1 LSTFKDKGNDRAQR
15 APRNDRPS
23 KDRSLQKL
31 APLRKYLA
39 RYKDRIAL
47 GLLFLLLTNAFATAA
62 PYVLK
67 LAIDSL
73 SEEISTRQLTFFAA
87 LLVGI
92 ASIEG
97 VFRYLTR
104 RILIGMSRR
113 VEYDLRN
120 DFFAHLQ
127 KQSLSFFLKV
137 RTGDL
142 MARATND
149 LNAVRSLIG
158 PGIMYS
164 ANTFMMAV
172 IAFSL
177 MVVISPKLTLLA
189 MIPFPL
195 IALVVNRLMARI
207 HDLYESI
214 QAQFSSVTAK
224 AQENLSGIR
233 VVKAYVQEESEI
245 EAFKELNRGLI
256 RRNLSLAKVRG
267 LMWGSMTLLT
277 GLSVLVLLW
286 VGGRQVISGRITLG
300 DFVAFYAY
308 LTMLSW
314 PMISLGWVTSLL
326 QQGTA
331 SMGRLNEIF
340 DTEPEIQDD
349 ERTDYSI
356 REIEGEIEFCNLTFS
371 HNGEPVLK
379 NINLKIEKG
388 QTVAI
393 VGHTG
398 AGKTTL
404 LNMVPRLLQAEEGM
418 VRIDGHEIRRIPL
431 SVLRSHIGY
440 VPQET
445 FLFSDTL
452 YENISF
458 GVEAPSQQEVE
469 EAAVLAQIRG
479 DIEELPHRY
488 DTMLGE
494 RGINLSGGQKQRT
507 AIARALLRRPRILI
521 LDDALSSVDTY
532 TEEEILRRLRSVMRE
547 RTSIIVSHRV
557 STVRHADLIVVLE
570 DGEIVERGTH
580 DELVALGGIYA
591 ELYQKQLLEEALE
604 EL

>member
-1 LSTFKDKGNDRAQR
+1 MSIPEVETTSANEGHP
-15 APRNDRPS
+15 PR
-23 KDRSLQKL
+23 DRSPRKL
-31 APLRKYLA
+31 ARLGKYLS
-39 RYKDRIAL
+39 RYKGRIL
-47 GLLFLLLTNAFATAA
+47 IGLVFLVLTNAFAMAA

-67 LAIDSL
+67 FAIDSL
-73 SEEISTRQLTFFAA
+73 SEELTSGRLAFFAA

-92 ASIEG
+92 ALVEG
-97 VFRYLTR
+97 VFRFLTR
-104 RILIGMSRR
+104 KILIGMSRL

-127 KQSLSFFLKV
+127 KQSLSFFLRM

-149 LNAVRSLIG
+149 LNALRSLIG

-164 ANTFMMAV
+164 ANTLIMSV
-172 IAFSL
+172 VAFSL
-177 MVVISPKLTLLA
+177 MIVISPKLTLLA
-189 MIPFPL
+189 MIPFPI
-195 IALVVNRLMARI
+195 IAILVNRLMARI

-214 QAQFSSVTAK
+214 QAQFSDITTK

-233 VVKAYVQEESEI
+233 VVKAYVQEESEV
-245 EAFKELNRGLI
+245 EEFKRLNRGLI

-267 LMWGSMTLLT
+267 FLWGSMTLLT
-277 GLSVLVLLW
+277 GLSVLVLIW
-286 VGGRQVISGRITLG
+286 IGGRQVISGQITLG

-308 LTMLSW
+308 LTMLTW
-314 PMISLGWVTSLL
+314 PMIALGWVTNLL

-340 DTEPEIQDD
+340 DMEPEIRDD
-349 ERTDYSI
+349 EQTDYSI
-356 REIEGEIEFCNLTFS
+356 RRIEGEIEFRNLTFS
-371 HNGEPVLK
+371 YNGRPVLK

-398 AGKTTL
+398 SGKSTL
-404 LNMVPRLLQAEEGM
+404 LNLIPRLLQADEGM

-431 SVLRSHIGY
+431 AVLRRHIGY

-445 FLFSDTL
+445 FLFSDTI
-452 YENISF
+452 YENIAF
-458 GVEAPSQQEVE
+458 GVDAPSQQEVE
-469 EAAVLAQIRG
+469 EAAVLAQVRT
-479 DIEELPHRY
+479 DIDELPRQFQ
-488 DTMLGE
+488 TVLGE

-507 AIARALLRRPRILI
+507 AIARALLRRPRMLI

-532 TEEEILRRLRSVMRE
+532 TEESILRQLRKVMQD
-547 RTSIIVSHRV
+547 RTSILVSHRV
-557 STVRHADLIVVLE
+557 STVRDADLIAVLE
-570 DGEIVERGTH
+570 EGEIVERGTH
-580 DELVALGGIYA
+580 DELLSLGGVYA
-591 ELYQKQLLEEALE
+591 DLYQKQLLEEALE

>member
-1 LSTFKDKGNDRAQR
+1 MSTFKDKGNDRALR
-15 APRNDRPS
+15 AARNDRPS

>member
-1 LSTFKDKGNDRAQR
+1 MAIRENKRAEAADNHPPAR
-15 APRNDRPS
+15 
-23 KDRSLQKL
+23 DRSLRKL
-31 APLRKYLA
+31 SPLRKYLA
-39 RYKDRIAL
+39 RYKLQIAL
-47 GLLFLLLTNAFATAA
+47 GLFFLVLTNAFATAA

-73 SEEISTRQLTFFAA
+73 SKAISSRKLAFFAA

-92 ASIEG
+92 ALIEG

-104 RILIGMSRR
+104 KILIGMSRR
-113 VEYDLRN
+113 VEYDLRS

-127 KQSLSFFLKV
+127 KQSLSFFRRM

-149 LNAVRSLIG
+149 LNAVRSLVG

-164 ANTFMMAV
+164 ANTLIMSVA
-172 IAFSL
+172 AFTL

-207 HDLYESI
+207 HDLFESI
-214 QAQFSSVTAK
+214 QAQFSDITAK

-233 VVKAYVQEESEI
+233 VVKAYVQEQNEVA
-245 EAFKELNRGLI
+245 AFKRLNRGLI
-256 RRNLSLAKVRG
+256 QRNMGLAKVRG

-286 VGGRQVISGRITLG
+286 LGGRQVISGRITLG

-314 PMISLGWVTSLL
+314 PMIALGWVTSLL

-340 DTEPEIQDD
+340 DAVPEIQDD
-349 ERTDYSI
+349 ENTDPAI
-356 REIEGEIEFCNLTFS
+356 QDIKGAIEFRNLTFS
-371 HNGEPVLK
+371 YNGEPVLK
-379 NINLKIEKG
+379 NINLKIEPG
-388 QTVAI
+388 QTVAV

-404 LNMVPRLLQAEEGM
+404 LNLIPRLLQADEGM

-431 SVLRSHIGY
+431 RVLRSHVGY

-445 FLFSDTL
+445 FLFSDTI
-452 YENISF
+452 YENIAL
-458 GVEAPSQQEVE
+458 GVDAPSHQEIE
-469 EAAVLAQIRG
+469 EAAVLAQIKG
-479 DIEELPHRY
+479 EIEELPRRF
-488 DTMLGE
+488 DTVLGE

-507 AIARALLRRPRILI
+507 AIARALLRKPRILL

-532 TEEEILRRLRSVMRE
+532 TEEKILRQLRTVMHD
-547 RTSIIVSHRV
+547 RTCILVSHRV

-570 DGEIVERGTH
+570 EGGIAERGTH
-580 DELVALGGIYA
+580 DELIALGGIYA
-591 ELYQKQLLEEALE
+591 DLYQKQLLEEALE